1 MRAVPVARLVSFPA
15 TWGSDMSID
24 PIEFGKVL
32 ARLQAQDQQI
42 AEMREDIKHLVNMAN
57 QGKGGLLML
66 TTIGTIVGSVIGWI
80 GSHLMRG

>member
-1 MRAVPVARLVSFPA
+1 
-15 TWGSDMSID
+15 MSID
-24 PIEFGKVL
+24 PIEFGRVL
-32 ARLQAQDQQI
+32 SRLDAQDRQI

-66 TTIGTIVGSVIGWI
+66 TTIGTIVGSIVGWI